1 MYEEGGERE
10 EQTDEVDRGREKT
23 VRGKNQTTTK
33 K

>member
-1 MYEEGGERE
+1 MRRGRERE
-10 EQTDEVDRGREKT
+10 KQTDEDDRGREKT